1 MAVVSGVLVLLLAKK
16 KNECKSK
23 KGLRSFVTSKTKEAG
38 GGAGEWAFGVLGQWR
53 SGKRGVTKE
62 EGRRKAER
70 SGYGCMG

>member
-23 KGLRSFVTSKTKEAG
+23 KRITILRYIEDERSW

-53 SGKRGVTKE
+53 SGKSGVTKE
-62 EGRRKAER
+62 EGRRKVGR